1 MIERQYARIRHGAT
15 EASKAGR
22 ELAVV
27 DAVGSVAGS
36 MNDPAS
42 LAQQYIELRDAIAAL
57 EFSANDIRDRLKSML
72 LGEATEPP
80 PGGWV
85 YGPVT
90 VQYVKPSERT
100 SISRRKLVQNGV
112 SLEQI
117 ASSMDVTKMPP
128 TIRVVKTAE

>member
-1 MIERQYARIRHGAT
+1 MT
-15 EASKAGR
+15 S
-22 ELAVV
+22 
-27 DAVGSVAGS
+27 
-36 MNDPAS
+36 DPAL
-42 LAQQYIELRDAIAAL
+42 LASQYVELRDTIGVL
-57 EFSANDIRDRLKSML
+57 EVQANEIRDRLKGML

-100 SISRRKLVQNGV
+100 SIDRKKLVQQGV

-117 ASSMDVTKMPP
+117 ERSMNITRMPP
-128 TIRVVKTAE
+128 TIRVVKTTEAPGE

>member
-1 MIERQYARIRHGAT
+1 MTG
-15 EASKAGR
+15 
-22 ELAVV
+22 
-27 DAVGSVAGS
+27 
-36 MNDPAS
+36 DPAV
-42 LAQQYIELRDAIAAL
+42 LAQQYVDLRDQIAAL
-57 EFSANDIRDRLKSML
+57 EVQANEIRDRLKGML

-100 SISRRKLVQNGV
+100 SIDRKKLVQNGV

-117 ASSMDVTKMPP
+117 ERSMNVTKMPP
-128 TIRVVKTAE
+128 TIRVVKTAEATE

>member
-1 MIERQYARIRHGAT
+1 MT
-15 EASKAGR
+15 
-22 ELAVV
+22 
-27 DAVGSVAGS
+27 
-36 MNDPAS
+36 NDPAV
-42 LAQQYIELRDAIAAL
+42 LAAQYVELRDTIAVFEAQ
-57 EFSANDIRDRLKSML
+57 ANEIRDRLKGML

-100 SISRRKLVQNGV
+100 SINRKKLVQQGV

-117 ASSMDVTKMPP
+117 ERSMDVTKMPP
-128 TIRVVKTAE
+128 TIRVVRSKDGE